1 MISHGFPDI
10 LIKVKAVRLPNEMKM
25 VFYKIKKQIS

>member
-10 LIKVKAVRLPNEMKM
+10 LIKVKAARLPNEMKM
-25 VFYKIKKQIS
+25 VF